1 MEKDTAIPIVLE
13 VWQCTSEYAI
23 IEQYDNNIHIR
34 FKFWDNNQNEVA
46 DKTALL
52 VFNEV
57 WELKYSRFNKTRYYP
72 KEIELPHKRK
82 SYYLKLL
89 NSSWL
94 QEEKNKRT
102 NYDANWEK
110 YDRREY
116 NHYVFQNN
124 SYYIEIIAT
133 DVEFKIESR
142 VMYHE
147 NIWNAPL
154 PDVTE

>member
-1 MEKDTAIPIVLE
+1 MEKDIAVPIILE

-23 IEQYDNNIHIR
+23 IEQYDNKIHIR

-52 VFNEV
+52 MFNEV

-72 KEIELPHKRK
+72 KEIEHPNK

-94 QEEKNKRT
+94 EEEKNKRT
-102 NYDANWEK
+102 VYDVNWEK
-110 YDRREY
+110 YDKREY
-116 NHYVFQNN
+116 NHYIFQNN
-124 SYYIEIIAT
+124 SYYIEILAT
-133 DVEFKIESR
+133 DVEFKIENR
-142 VMYHE
+142 LMYYD
-147 NIWNAPL
+147 NIWNMPF
-154 PDVTE
+154 PDVADL